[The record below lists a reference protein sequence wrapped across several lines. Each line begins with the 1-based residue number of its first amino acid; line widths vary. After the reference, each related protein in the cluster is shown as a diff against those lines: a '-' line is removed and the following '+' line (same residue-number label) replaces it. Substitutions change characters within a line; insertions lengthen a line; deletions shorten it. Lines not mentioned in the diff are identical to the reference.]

1 MRRALLVLASLA
13 LTLSACATADP
24 RQDTRIE
31 AEVKA
36 RLVAETS
43 ANLTRVGV
51 LSANGVVHLS
61 GTVASQ
67 EERTRAEDLA
77 RTVTGVRRVVNTL
90 QVRPTGHAPAARR
103 LVAGAAR

>member
-1 MRRALLVLASLA
+1 MIRRALLGLVGLA

-36 RLVAETS
+36 KLVAETT

-51 LSANGVVHLS
+51 LSAGGVVHLS
-61 GTVASQ
+61 GTVASD
-67 EERTRAEDLA
+67 EERTRAAALA
-77 RTVTGVRRVVNTL
+77 GTVTGVRRVVNAL
-90 QVRPTGHAPAARR
+90 QVRTPAI
-103 LVAGAAR
+103 VDK

>member
-1 MRRALLVLASLA
+1 MMRGARLLLASLA
-13 LTLSACATADP
+13 LALSACATADP

-51 LSANGVVHLS
+51 LSTNGVVYLS
-61 GTVASQ
+61 GTVASE
-67 EERTRAEDLA
+67 EERARAAALA
-77 RTVTGVRRVVNTL
+77 GTVTGVRRVVNTL
-90 QVRPTGHAPAARR
+90 QVRPPA
-103 LVAGAAR
+103 

>member
-1 MRRALLVLASLA
+1 MRRALLGLVGLA

-36 RLVAETS
+36 KLVAETT

-51 LSANGVVHLS
+51 LSASGVVHLS
-61 GTVASQ
+61 GTVASD
-67 EERTRAEDLA
+67 EERARAAALA
-77 RTVTGVRRVVNTL
+77 GTVTGVRRVVNTL
-90 QVRPTGHAPAARR
+90 QVRTPA
-103 LVAGAAR
+103 VVDK

>member
-1 MRRALLVLASLA
+1 MRRALLGLVGLA

-36 RLVAETS
+36 KLVAETT

-61 GTVASQ
+61 GTVASE
-67 EERTRAEDLA
+67 EERARAAALA
-77 RTVTGVRRVVNTL
+77 GTVTGVRRVENTL
-90 QVRPTGHAPAARR
+90 QVRTPAV
-103 LVAGAAR
+103 LDK

>member
-1 MRRALLVLASLA
+1 MRRGLLLLTSLVLA
-13 LTLSACATADP
+13 SACATADP

-51 LSANGVVHLS
+51 VSANGVVYLS
-61 GTVASQ
+61 GTVASE
-67 EERTRAEDLA
+67 EERTRAAALA
-77 RTVTGVRRVVNTL
+77 QTVTGVRRVVNTL
-90 QVRPTGHAPAARR
+90 HVRPPA
-103 LVAGAAR
+103 